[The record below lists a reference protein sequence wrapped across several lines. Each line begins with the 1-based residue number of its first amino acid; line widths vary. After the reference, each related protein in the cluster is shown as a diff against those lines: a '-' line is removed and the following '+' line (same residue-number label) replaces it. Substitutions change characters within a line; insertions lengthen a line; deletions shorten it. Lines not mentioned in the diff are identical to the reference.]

1 MENRRPTR
9 PLPKP
14 IIPTPIAAVPKST
27 AMIGTGRCLLHQW
40 GVIDHGPANRSANAR
55 LQSGVL
61 LAQFARNDRHPIFI
75 PESICTDAYN
85 LSQSAPMRI
94 RREFG

>member
-1 MENRRPTR
+1 MVGLDVHFGNLIEQFERLRLFAT
-9 PLPKP
+9 
-14 IIPTPIAAVPKST
+14 IGMSIT
-27 AMIGTGRCLLHQW
+27 AS
-40 GVIDHGPANRSANAR
+40 AKRSANAR
-55 LQSGVL
+55 LLAGVQSGVL

-75 PESICTDAYN
+75 PGSICTDAYN